1 MFITLKEMFLVL
13 GQCPARYITILLEV
27 IIPLPGKRC
36 DATKRNQLVV
46 FLEEIRDDDLHLMCV
61 KPQTR

>member
-13 GQCPARYITILLEV
+13 GQCTVRYITGLLEV
-27 IIPLPGKRC
+27 ILPLPGKRC
-36 DATKRNQLVV
+36 DATTRTQLVI
-46 FLEEIRDDDLHLMCV
+46 FLEDIRDDDLHLMCV